1 MNGKLM
7 KKSPNTDDV
16 SLRSAQS
23 AGLGRKMGGDEANI
37 TKKLLLGTTK
47 WLATPS
53 DGRNIAKTPEKAQ
66 YDLIDNNSNGKSR
79 LNYLY
84 IDGPAIR

>member
-16 SLRSAQS
+16 PLRSAQS

-37 TKKLLLGTTK
+37 TKKLLWGTSK
-47 WLATPS
+47 WLATPC
-53 DGRNIAKTPEKAQ
+53 DGRNIAIPPKKAQ

-79 LNYLY
+79 LKSFCLL
-84 IDGPAIR
+84 